1 MATIEVTATSQYSY
15 SVTIKDTQITT
26 HQVSVQP
33 EYAQQLTNGDV
44 STQDLV
50 VASIKFLLD
59 HESNTSILRSFDL
72 RVIERYFPDYTK
84 QLIHYI

>member
-1 MATIEVTATSQYSY
+1 MATIEVTETSQNSY
-15 SVTIKDTQITT
+15 SVTIKDIQITT

-50 VASIKFLLD
+50 MASMRFLLD

-72 RVIERYFPDYTK
+72 RVIERYFPDYTE
-84 QLIHYI
+84 QLKRYI